1 MQLHLYG
8 IVRADQPAPTL
19 SSTDTALSEPRTIVW
34 EDLAVIVSDVDDDH
48 QLTEQDAVA
57 HLDVLNQVVMSGPV
71 LPLRFGTTALDEDA
85 VRSEVL
91 ASAAPDLR
99 RRLDALDGLVELRV
113 DLTFDEDTVLRSVM
127 AEDEDLRVL
136 VRQGGGATDMDERIR
151 LGEAVSEHVQ
161 RWQRERADALLEPLV
176 ALAERSTALEAPEP
190 EQDRRA
196 FLLRSDRLADM
207 DDAVQRLQDVALI
220 TAVDYVGPLPAYS
233 FLDNAQLTAAAEPQ
247 PESGSRWGW

>member
-1 MQLHLYG
+1 
-8 IVRADQPAPTL
+8 
-19 SSTDTALSEPRTIVW
+19 
-34 EDLAVIVSDVDDDH
+34 
-48 QLTEQDAVA
+48 
-57 HLDVLNQVVMSGPV
+57 
-71 LPLRFGTTALDEDA
+71 
-85 VRSEVL
+85 
-91 ASAAPDLR
+91 
-99 RRLDALDGLVELRV
+99 
-113 DLTFDEDTVLRSVM
+113 
-127 AEDEDLRVL
+127 
-136 VRQGGGATDMDERIR
+136 MDERIR

-176 ALAERSTALEAPEP
+176 ALAERSTPLEAPEP

-233 FLDNAQLTAAAEPQ
+233 FLDNAQLTATAEPQ